1 MSPPLTL
8 TVTKTAALLGVTPST
23 VYQKLYTGTLP
34 ARWAGSCQVI
44 PRAAVLAYKRQRRKE

>member
-1 MSPPLTL
+1 MPHPPTL
-8 TVTKTAALLGVTPST
+8 TVKQAAALLGVTPST

>member
-8 TVTKTAALLGVTPST
+8 TVTQTAALLGVTPST